1 MSSLNLLRKQA
12 PAYVNVKALHK
23 LFDALIIN
31 ANPFQLQLAPNC
43 RYTPSDIMHL
53 LAYASL
59 ERQTIEST
67 CTLLSVKQG
76 TPCASAVRN
85 ALAHHPP
92 AHIDTLVNDYLLTT
106 LKKLKRFAP
115 SAQRTS
121 STVIIDFHDDPYY
134 GKADTPYV
142 LSGERKKSTKR
153 VFRYAT
159 ACLIEHGVSYTL
171 AMRSVDNTATRFE
184 IVKYLVERIKKL
196 VKVKVVLA
204 DAAFY
209 SVEVARFLDQE
220 GITFIIRGIKNKGV
234 KPLIRRVERELIK
247 DGACTS
253 VNYPMKS
260 HRNKTWYPVKLLLY
274 RQQLEVRV
282 LVVNQGCPLTAHECI
297 GLYKRRFSIETAYR
311 MKHGVKAWT
320 TSKQAVLRSVLFG
333 MSCLLYTFWAIYR
346 TVVAKTPQRH
356 NDGTNAIQQRYEGRM
371 WLLLSFLRL
380 TLAPRLFQEGSL
392 P

>member
-1 MSSLNLLRKQA
+1 MSVLNLLRKQA
-12 PAYVNVKALHK
+12 PRYVNVKALHK

-31 ANPFQLQLAPNC
+31 ANPFQIQLASNC
-43 RYTPSDIMHL
+43 RYTPHDIMQL

-67 CTLLSVKQG
+67 CTLLTGKEG
-76 TPCASAVRN
+76 IPCASAVRN
-85 ALAHHPP
+85 ALIHHPP
-92 AHIDTLVNDYLLTT
+92 AHIDTLVNDYLLTI
-106 LKKLKRFAP
+106 LKKLKRFAS
-115 SAQRTS
+115 SAHRTP

-142 LSGERKKSTKR
+142 LSGERKKSTEK

-159 ACLIEHGVSYTL
+159 ACLIDHGVSYTL
-171 AMRSVDNTATRFE
+171 AMRSVDNTATRSE
-184 IVKYLVERIKKL
+184 IVKYLVERIKTL
-196 VKVKVVLA
+196 INVKVVLA

-209 SVEVARFLDQE
+209 SVEVVRFLDQE

-234 KPLIRRVERELIK
+234 TPIINRVEPELVK
-247 DGACTS
+247 DGACKS

-260 HRNKTWYPVKLLLY
+260 HGNKEWYPVKLLLY
-274 RQQLEVRV
+274 RQQQEVRV

-297 GLYKRRFSIETAYR
+297 QLYKRRFSIETAYR

-346 TVVAKTPQRH
+346 TVVAKITPRH
-356 NDGTNAIQQRYEGRM
+356 NDGTKAKKQRYEGRM

-380 TLAPRLFQEGSL
+380 ALAPRLSQEESL

>member
-1 MSSLNLLRKQA
+1 MSVLNLLRKKA
-12 PAYVNVKALHK
+12 PGYVNVKALHK

-31 ANPFQLQLAPNC
+31 ANPFQIQFAPNC
-43 RYTPSDIMHL
+43 RYTPNDIMQL

-67 CTLLSVKQG
+67 CTLLSVKEG
-76 TPCASAVRN
+76 VPCASAVRN
-85 ALAHHPP
+85 ALVHHPP

-106 LKKLKRFAP
+106 LKKLKRFAS
-115 SAQRTS
+115 SAQRKP
-121 STVIIDFHDDPYY
+121 STVIVDFHDDPYY
-134 GKADTPYV
+134 GKDEAPYV
-142 LSGERKKSTKR
+142 LSGKPTKSTKR

-171 AMRSVDNTATRFE
+171 AMHSVNKTATRFE
-184 IVKYLVERIKKL
+184 IVNYLIERAKKL

-209 SVEVARFLDQE
+209 SVEVVRFLDQE
-220 GITFIIRGIKNKGV
+220 GITFIIRGVKNKGV
-234 KPLIRRVERELIK
+234 KSIINRVERELVN
-247 DGACTS
+247 DGACKS

-260 HRNKTWYPVKLLLY
+260 HGNKEWYPVKLLLY
-274 RQQLEVRV
+274 RQQPEVRV
-282 LVVNQGCPLTAHECI
+282 LVVNQGCPLKAHECI
-297 GLYKRRFSIETAYR
+297 RLYKRRFGIETAYR

-320 TSKQAVLRSVLFG
+320 TSKKAVLRSVLFG
-333 MSCLLYTFWAIYR
+333 MSCVLYTFWAIYR
-346 TVVAKTPQRH
+346 NVVAKTTQRH
-356 NDGTNAIQQRYEGRM
+356 NGGTKAIKQRYEGRM

-380 TLAPRLFQEGSL
+380 TLAPRLSQEGSL